1 MDEQALLAL
10 QVPKAIQALS
20 RLVADVD
27 DFVFMQAGSFRWRD
41 HDLWISRSGYT
52 GEDGFRSS
60 LPAEAI
66 TAFADELCALEEVKP
81 IGLGARDSLPDRH
94 IDGDLR
100 LTRPAT
106 ERRRDV
112 EAHRPEI
119 GVIARADTGTEAQV
133 GEGRGRA
140 AIDLARIE
148 EADHPEIA
156 EAIARLDRRFV
167 DAAAADG
174 IEIEIGRAHV

>member
-1 MDEQALLAL
+1 M
-10 QVPKAIQALS
+10 
-20 RLVADVD
+20 
-27 DFVFMQAGSFRWRD
+27 
-41 HDLWISRSGYT
+41 
-52 GEDGFRSS
+52 
-60 LPAEAI
+60 
-66 TAFADELCALEEVKP
+66 
-81 IGLGARDSLPDRH
+81 
-94 IDGDLR
+94 
-100 LTRPAT
+100 
-106 ERRRDV
+106 
-112 EAHRPEI
+112 

-174 IEIEIGRAHV
+174 IEIGVLRSQLLIAEAAHRPAAAGVEAPRRREPLARGAEARSDTHTPRNNQAICHRIIAADIQTPAAVGREERQR

>member
-1 MDEQALLAL
+1 MD
-10 QVPKAIQALS
+10 S
-20 RLVADVD
+20 RRPPPR
-27 DFVFMQAGSFRWRD
+27 QRRRRTWPPTS
-41 HDLWISRSGYT
+41 
-52 GEDGFRSS
+52 E
-60 LPAEAI
+60 
-66 TAFADELCALEEVKP
+66 
-81 IGLGARDSLPDRH
+81 SLPDRH

-167 DAAAADG
+167 DAAAA
-174 IEIEIGRAHV
+174 ERVEKIGREAWWGRECQWR